1 MSNASSRRARVPM
14 DNHGGP
20 GRKDNSSIQRGTWS
34 KVVSTALFRFTRTFP
49 MSHPKGERARLDTL
63 PQRLSGLGS
72 AYVALAMSH
81 EGGKDHL
88 YEQSEKI
95 RYPQLP

>member
-1 MSNASSRRARVPM
+1 
-14 DNHGGP
+14 
-20 GRKDNSSIQRGTWS
+20 
-34 KVVSTALFRFTRTFP
+34 

-95 RYPQLP
+95 RYPQLPVSRRPFTHGRRSTAAGFVAMLHALRLVEHPPEAIGPKAGYGI